1 MRIKAF
7 NPYWEREWEV
17 NESKVYFEQCMKN
30 ILCGNETFIML
41 TTKTGVLSLSPK
53 NLASIEVMDGDDGEA

>member
-7 NPYWEREWEV
+7 NPYWEKEWEV
-17 NESKVYFEQCMKN
+17 KESKGYFEHCMNN
-30 ILCGNETFIML
+30 ILRGNEDFIML

-53 NLASIEVMDGDDGEA
+53 NLACIEVMDGEDSER